1 MRGEEQK
8 TRSFGFFFWEIPP
21 HARRRVA
28 SLDCAC
34 GREGNTSACAE
45 KRAEPMDEV
54 KLTGK
59 YLRMRGE
66 ELTSRRLPCALTEIP
81 PHARRRGGRALESLL
96 QAGNTSACA
105 EKRKT
110 KCRRSPATR
119 KYLRMR
125 GEEVRASTSAMPWSE
140 IPPHAR
146 RRARRF
152 DSSSP
157 LAGNTSACAEKS
169 KSGEPLPMQ
178 CRKYLRMRGEE
189 NHSALT
195 TLTS

>member
-1 MRGEEQK
+1 MRGEESPRLTAPAVEK
-8 TRSFGFFFWEIPP
+8 EIPP
-21 HARRRVA
+21 HARRRERWTGSPA
-28 SLDCAC
+28 GD
-34 GREGNTSACAE
+34 RGNTSACAE